1 MESFMIN
8 VELIYKYLPLLL
20 SGALTTVHIAGLS
33 CIIGFIGGIILALAQ
48 TSGNK
53 ILHGL
58 VTFYVTI
65 IRGTPMLIQIAF
77 FYYAI
82 LPALG
87 LNIPAL
93 YAAIIAIGLNS
104 TAYISQ
110 VVRSGIA
117 SISKGQIEAAKT
129 LGFSTAQIVYY
140 IVLPQALRVV
150 IPSLGNEFITL
161 IKDSSLAYT
170 IGVVELYKQGIT
182 MRSLTLDAM
191 TTYTAV
197 ALLYLVMT
205 TTLSFFMNSL
215 EKRLNAHV
223 KN

>member
-1 MESFMIN
+1 MIN
-8 VELIYKYLPLLL
+8 FELIIKYLPFLLQ
-20 SGALTTVHIAGLS
+20 GAINTLIIAFCACLVGLT
-33 CIIGFIGGIILALAQ
+33 GGTLLALAQ

-53 ILHGL
+53 LLRAI

-82 LPALG
+82 MPALH
-87 LNIPAL
+87 LNLSPIT
-93 YAAIIAIGLNS
+93 AAIIAIGINS

-110 VVRSGIA
+110 VVRSGIT
-117 SISKGQIEAAKT
+117 SIGKGQLEAARV
-129 LGFSTAQIVYY
+129 LGLSTGQTIQY

-150 IPSLGNEFITL
+150 LPSLGNEFITL

-182 MRSLTLDAM
+182 MRTITYDAM

-197 ALLYLVMT
+197 ALIYLVMT
-205 TTLSFFMNSL
+205 TTLSCGMNYL
-215 EKRLNAHV
+215 ERRMNRHV

>member
-1 MESFMIN
+1 MIN
-8 VELIYKYLPLLL
+8 IELITKYLPLLL
-20 SGALTTVHIAGLS
+20 QGASITLYIAGLS
-33 CIIGFIGGIILALAQ
+33 CAIGLMGGILLALIQ
-48 TSGNK
+48 TSGNR
-53 ILHGL
+53 LL
-58 VTFYVTI
+58 SSMVTLYVTI

-77 FYYAI
+77 LYYGI
-82 LPALG
+82 LPTLG
-87 LNIPAL
+87 INISAL

-117 SISKGQIEAAKT
+117 SVSKGQIEAART
-129 LGFSTAQIVYY
+129 LGFTTSQIIRY
-140 IVLPQALRVV
+140 IILPQALRIV

-197 ALLYLVMT
+197 ALIYLVMT
-205 TTLSFFMNSL
+205 TTLTLAMNHI
-215 EKRLNAHV
+215 EKKLNAHIS
-223 KN
+223 N